1 MFRSFIFTILLTL
14 AAGISASRA
23 ETFTLDGAVAHALK
37 HNRDLAAARYSIEQ
51 ARGRLIHSGRLPNPE
66 LETELKPN
74 VRGREFSF
82 SAGFMQKY
90 PLTNRLW
97 LERAISEAELR
108 AAEAEVL
115 NAGRLLAGEVRI
127 QAVKL
132 QALTGMKTL
141 KQQQR
146 KNSAAL
152 GEEAARIAKAGEGS
166 SLEAA
171 QFELEAQ
178 QLSLDMLQLETEQT
192 AIIGTLR
199 PLLGLQTTES
209 VNISGE
215 LPVPSGSG
223 NDTPSVELRP
233 DYRAARAK
241 EEAARTGVEL
251 ARKGKWEDASYGL
264 SASFERTEDAPDG
277 LGNDGFI
284 GFKFSLPLP
293 FWNKNEGKIH
303 EAEATAARAAKE
315 REALALLIRSEAT
328 AAQAEMSAAQRII
341 AQIKGTLLP
350 KAVELEE
357 SITKARKD
365 GQAQPV
371 DVLRAREKRLALET
385 ARLNALRDYHLAR
398 ARLLSA
404 QGR

>member
-1 MFRSFIFTILLTL
+1 MSRLIIICTLLSCAL
-14 AAGISASRA
+14 SGRAA
-23 ETFTLDGAVAHALK
+23 TFTVESAVNHALK
-37 HNRDLAAARYSIEQ
+37 NNPDLAAARYSIEQ
-51 ARGRLIHSGRLPNPE
+51 ARGRLIHSGRLLNPE

-97 LERAISEAELR
+97 LERTISEAEVR
-108 AAEAEVL
+108 VAEAEVL
-115 NAGRLLAGEVRI
+115 NAGRLLSAEVRT

-132 QALTGMKTL
+132 QAISSMKGL
-141 KQQQR
+141 KEQQK

-152 GEEAARIAKAGEGS
+152 QGEAALLAKAGEGS
-166 SLEAA
+166 GLDAA

-178 QLSLDMLQLETEQT
+178 QLSLDVLQLETEAT
-192 AIIGTLR
+192 VLAGTLR
-199 PLLGLQTTES
+199 PLLGLKATES
-209 VNISGE
+209 VIISGG
-215 LPVPSGSG
+215 LPEPSGG
-223 NDTPSVELRP
+223 GGAPAVEQRP

-241 EEAARTGVEL
+241 EEAARTGIEL
-251 ARKGKWEDASYGL
+251 ARKNKWEDASYGL
-264 SASFERTEDAPDG
+264 MYEREQVEDEGYG
-277 LGNDGFI
+277 LKKEDFI
-284 GFKFSLPLP
+284 GFKFSIPLP

-315 REALALLIRSEAT
+315 RSALAQQIRAEA
-328 AAQAEMSAAQRII
+328 AAAGAEMAMAVRVIS
-341 AQIKGTLLP
+341 QISGTLLP
-350 KAVELEE
+350 AAVKLEE
-357 SITKARKD
+357 NFAQAKTN

-371 DVLRAREKRLALET
+371 DVLRAREKRLALEA

-398 ARLLSA
+398 VRLLSA

>member
-1 MFRSFIFTILLTL
+1 MFRLIIISTLLTCVL
-14 AAGISASRA
+14 PGRAA
-23 ETFTLDGAVAHALK
+23 TFTLESAVSQALN
-37 HNRDLAAARYSIEQ
+37 HNPDLAAARYSIEQ
-51 ARGRLIHSGRLPNPE
+51 ARGRLIQSGRLPNPE

-97 LERAISEAELR
+97 LERAISQAELR

-132 QALTGMKTL
+132 QALTGMKML

-146 KNSAAL
+146 KNSTAL

-192 AIIGTLR
+192 AIVGTLR
-199 PLLGLQTTES
+199 PLLGLKATES

-215 LPVPSGSG
+215 LSVPSGNG
-223 NDTPSVELRP
+223 NGAPSVEQRP

-241 EEAARTGVEL
+241 EEAARTGVEF

-264 SASFERTEDAPDG
+264 SASFERSEDAPDG

-284 GFKFSLPLP
+284 GFKFSIPLP
-293 FWNKNEGKIH
+293 FWNKNEGKVH

-315 REALALLIRSEAT
+315 REALALQIRSQAA
-328 AAQAEMSAAQRII
+328 AAQAEMAAAQRIT
-341 AQIKGTLLP
+341 AQITGTLLP

-357 SITKARKD
+357 SFTKARKD

-398 ARLLSA
+398 ARLLAA

>member
-1 MFRSFIFTILLTL
+1 MFRLIIICTLLTCAL
-14 AAGISASRA
+14 PGRAA
-23 ETFTLDGAVAHALK
+23 TFTLESAVSQALK
-37 HNRDLAAARYSIEQ
+37 HNADLAAARYSIEQ
-51 ARGRLIHSGRLPNPE
+51 ARGRLIQSGRLPNPE
-66 LETELKPN
+66 LETDLNPN

-97 LERAISEAELR
+97 LERAISQAELR

-115 NAGRLLAGEVRI
+115 NAGRLLAGEIRI
-127 QAVKL
+127 QVVKL
-132 QALTGMKTL
+132 QALTGIKML

-146 KNSAAL
+146 KNSTAL

-192 AIIGTLR
+192 ALVGTLR
-199 PLLGLQTTES
+199 PLLGLKATES

-215 LPVPSGSG
+215 LSVPSGSG
-223 NDTPSVELRP
+223 KGAPSVEQRP

-264 SASFERTEDAPDG
+264 SASFERSEDAPDG

-284 GFKFSLPLP
+284 GFKFSIPLP

-315 REALALLIRSEAT
+315 REALALLIRSQ
-328 AAQAEMSAAQRII
+328 AAASQAEMASAQRII
-341 AQIKGTLLP
+341 AQIEGTLLP
-350 KAVELEE
+350 KAIELEE
-357 SITKARKD
+357 SFTKARKE

-398 ARLLSA
+398 VRLLAA

>member
-1 MFRSFIFTILLTL
+1 MSRLIIICTLLSCAL
-14 AAGISASRA
+14 SGRAA
-23 ETFTLDGAVAHALK
+23 TFTVESAVNYALK
-37 HNRDLAAARYSIEQ
+37 NNRDLAAARYSIEQ

-74 VRGREFSF
+74 VRGREFSL

-97 LERAISEAELR
+97 LERAISQAELR

-115 NAGRLLAGEVRI
+115 NEGRLLAGEVRI

-132 QALTGMKTL
+132 QALAGMKTL

-146 KNSAAL
+146 KNSTAL
-152 GEEAARIAKAGEGS
+152 GEEAARIAKEGEGS
-166 SLEAA
+166 GLEAA

-192 AIIGTLR
+192 TIVGTLR
-199 PLLGLQTTES
+199 PLLGLKATES
-209 VNISGE
+209 VSISGE
-215 LPVPSGSG
+215 LSAPSGGG
-223 NDTPSVELRP
+223 NGVPSVEQRP

-277 LGNDGFI
+277 LGDDGFI

-315 REALALLIRSEAT
+315 REALALQIRSQAT
-328 AAQAEMSAAQRII
+328 AAQAEMAAAQRII
-341 AQIKGTLLP
+341 AQIAGTLLP

-357 SITKARKD
+357 RITTARKE

>member
-1 MFRSFIFTILLTL
+1 MLRLTIFIIIL
-14 AAGISASRA
+14 S
-23 ETFTLDGAVAHALK
+23 GAVPAIAASFTVESAVNHALK
-37 HNRDLAAARYSIEQ
+37 NNPDLAAARYSIEQ
-51 ARGRLIHSGRLPNPE
+51 ARGRLIQSGRLPNPE

-97 LERAISEAELR
+97 LERSISEAELR

-115 NAGRLLAGEVRI
+115 NAGRLLAGEIRI

-132 QALTGMKTL
+132 QSLTGMKTL

-146 KNSAAL
+146 KNSTAL

-166 SLEAA
+166 GLEAA

-192 AIIGTLR
+192 AIVGTLR
-199 PLLGLQTTES
+199 PLLGLKATES
-209 VNISGE
+209 VSISGE
-215 LPVPSGSG
+215 LPAPSGSG
-223 NDTPSVELRP
+223 NGAPSVEQRP

-241 EEAARTGVEL
+241 EEAARTGIEL
-251 ARKGKWEDASYGL
+251 ARKNKWEDASYGL
-264 SASFERTEDAPDG
+264 SAEFERSEDAPDG

-284 GFKFSLPLP
+284 GFKFSIPLP

-315 REALALLIRSEAT
+315 REALALLIRSKAA
-328 AAQAEMSAAQRII
+328 AAQAEMAAAQRII
-341 AQIKGTLLP
+341 AQIAGTLLP

-357 SITKARKD
+357 SITKARKE

-385 ARLNALRDYHLAR
+385 ARLDALRDYHLAR

>member
-1 MFRSFIFTILLTL
+1 MFRLIF
-14 AAGISASRA
+14 
-23 ETFTLDGAVAHALK
+23 TFTLLTCALSGRAATFTLESAVSQALK
-37 HNRDLAAARYSIEQ
+37 YNPDLAAARYSIEQ

-97 LERAISEAELR
+97 LERSVSEAELR
-108 AAEAEVL
+108 VAEAEVL
-115 NAGRLLAGEVRI
+115 NAGRLLSAEVRT

-132 QALTGMKTL
+132 QAISSMKAL
-141 KQQQR
+141 KEQQK

-152 GEEAARIAKAGEGS
+152 RGEAALLAKAGEGS
-166 SLEAA
+166 GLEAA

-178 QLSLDMLQLETEQT
+178 QLSLDVLQLETEAT
-192 AIIGTLR
+192 AVAGTLR
-199 PLLGLQTTES
+199 PLLGLKATEPVS
-209 VNISGE
+209 ISGG
-215 LPVPSGSG
+215 LPEPSGG
-223 NDTPSVELRP
+223 GGVPAVEQRP

-241 EEAARTGVEL
+241 EEAARTGIEL
-251 ARKGKWEDASYGL
+251 ARKNKWEDASYGI
-264 SASFERTEDAPDG
+264 SGSFERSEDAPDG

-284 GFKFSLPLP
+284 GLKFTLPLP

-315 REALALLIRSEAT
+315 RSALAQQIRAEA
-328 AAQAEMSAAQRII
+328 AAAGAEMAMAVRVIS
-341 AQIKGTLLP
+341 QITGTLLP
-350 KAVELEE
+350 AAVKLEE
-357 SITKARKD
+357 NFAQAKTN

-371 DVLRAREKRLALET
+371 DVLRAREKRLALEA

-398 ARLLSA
+398 VRLLAA

>member
-1 MFRSFIFTILLTL
+1 MLRLTIFIIIL
-14 AAGISASRA
+14 S
-23 ETFTLDGAVAHALK
+23 GAVPAIAASFTVESAVNHALK
-37 HNRDLAAARYSIEQ
+37 NNPDLAAARYSIEQ
-51 ARGRLIHSGRLPNPE
+51 ARGRLIQSGRLPNPE

-97 LERAISEAELR
+97 LERSISEAELR

-115 NAGRLLAGEVRI
+115 NAGRLLAGEIRI

-132 QALTGMKTL
+132 QSLTGMKTL

-146 KNSAAL
+146 KNSTAL

-166 SLEAA
+166 GLEAA

-192 AIIGTLR
+192 AIVGTLR
-199 PLLGLQTTES
+199 PLLGLEATES
-209 VNISGE
+209 VSISGE
-215 LPVPSGSG
+215 LPAPSGSG
-223 NDTPSVELRP
+223 NGAPSVEQRP

-241 EEAARTGVEL
+241 EEAARTGIEL
-251 ARKGKWEDASYGL
+251 ARKNKWEDASYGL
-264 SASFERTEDAPDG
+264 SAEFERSEDAPDG

-284 GFKFSLPLP
+284 GFKFSIPLP

-315 REALALLIRSEAT
+315 REALALLIRSQAA
-328 AAQAEMSAAQRII
+328 AAQAEMAAAQRII
-341 AQIKGTLLP
+341 AQIAGTLLP

-357 SITKARKD
+357 SITKARKE

-385 ARLNALRDYHLAR
+385 ARLDALRDYHLAR